1 MNEAEV
7 AFAEMMVK
15 SAMNA
20 MRRRHMVEVPQA
32 DSLRLEALA
41 RTDPLT
47 QLLNRR
53 ALLAQLGTEVERTR
67 RYNAPLSILMID
79 VDEFKDV
86 NDTFGHLAGDQ
97 VLVEVALLLA
107 RTARS
112 VDSVARYGGDE
123 VVIAVPETGE
133 VGAISVAERLRDK
146 IQAHEV

>member
-7 AFAEMMVK
+7 AFAETVVK

-20 MRRRHMVEVPQA
+20 MRRPHMVEVTQA
-32 DSLRLEALA
+32 DNLRLEALA

-47 QLLNRR
+47 QLLNRP

-112 VDSVARYGGDE
+112 ADSVARYGGDE
-123 VVIAVPETGE
+123 FVIAVPETGE
-133 VGAISVAERLRDK
+133 AGSTAVSEGLRHN
-146 IQAHEV
+146 IQA